1 MVDELL
7 ERFPGPITL
16 YASQRKWLAILA
28 GCAVF
33 VGIGVSMITS
43 PAFFNPSYLGI
54 PADIIGWLEIVLFGL
69 GLIVSVVALMP
80 GRSHL
85 TLDANGFTVR
95 NLFRSFDEPLGK
107 RRRLYR
113 REHGGD
119 SSRQENHACRLQR
132 SYTSAARTRACQCG
146 LGRAQERASGHVWDD
161 RRGSRAADVSLAS
174 EGLVVAAATRAGV

>member
-95 NLFRSFDEPLGK
+95 NLFRSSTDRWETVDDYTAVNMAVTHPVGK
-107 RRRLYR
+107 IMLVGYNDRT
-113 REHGGD
+113 
-119 SSRQENHACRLQR
+119 QAQR
-132 SYTSAARTRACQCG
+132 ALARAN
-146 LGRAQERASGHVWDD
+146 V
-161 RRGSRAADVSLAS
+161 
-174 EGLVVAAATRAGV
+174 GLVGRKSALPDTYGMTAEDLARLMSVWRRKALS

>member
-113 REHGGD
+113 RVVVTHPVRKIMLVGYND
-119 SSRQENHACRLQR
+119 RTQAQR
-132 SYTSAARTRACQCG
+132 A
-146 LGRAQERASGHVWDD
+146 LGRANV
-161 RRGSRAADVSLAS
+161 
-174 EGLVVAAATRAGV
+174 GLVGRNTAFPDTNGMTAEDLARLMSVWRRKALS

>member
-54 PADIIGWLEIVLFGL
+54 PTDIIGWLEIVLFGL

-113 REHGGD
+113 RVVVTHPVRKIMLVGYND
-119 SSRQENHACRLQR
+119 RTQAQR
-132 SYTSAARTRACQCG
+132 A
-146 LGRAQERASGHVWDD
+146 LGRANV
-161 RRGSRAADVSLAS
+161 
-174 EGLVVAAATRAGV
+174 GLVGRNTAFPDTNGMTAEDLARLMSVALS

>member
-54 PADIIGWLEIVLFGL
+54 PTDIIGWLEIVLFGL

-95 NLFRSFDEPLGK
+95 NLFQ
-107 RRRLYR
+107 
-113 REHGGD
+113 
-119 SSRQENHACRLQR
+119 SSTNRWENVDDFTAMNMAATHPVRKIVLVGYNDRTQAQR
-132 SYTSAARTRACQCG
+132 ALARAN
-146 LGRAQERASGHVWDD
+146 V
-161 RRGSRAADVSLAS
+161 
-174 EGLVVAAATRAGV
+174 GLVGRNSALPDTYGMTVEDLVRLMSRWRRKALS